1 MSLLGAP
8 LTPVGVT
15 LLALAGVLSAATA
28 LIVYLRAT
36 GRSQAGE
43 LLARISTWWMLFAFV
58 AVALAI
64 GRTASIV
71 LLAFLSFL
79 ALKEYFS
86 LIPTRRADRLVL
98 LVAYLAIPIQ
108 YVLIA
113 YGQYGIFIVFV
124 PVYMLMAVPAA
135 MVIRGET
142 AGFLRATATIH
153 WGLMACVFAVGHAAA
168 LLTIDEASVGN
179 AGFDRPFGAALFLVL
194 LILTGFNDVAQYVAG
209 KLFGETRISPTVS
222 PNKTRE
228 GFIGG
233 LVATAVASM
242 LLAPWLTPYSL
253 PFAAAL
259 GAGLALV
266 GFFGDLTLS
275 AVKRDLG
282 IKDTG
287 SVLPG
292 HGGILDRIDSLV
304 FTAPLFFH
312 VSRYFYF

>member
-1 MSLLGAP
+1 MSLFGVA
-8 LTPVGVT
+8 LTPAG
-15 LLALAGVLSAATA
+15 LALVGLAGILCAATA
-28 LIVYLRAT
+28 LIAAMKVA
-36 GRSQAGE
+36 GKPQADE
-43 LLARISTWWMLFAFV
+43 LLDRVRTWWMLFAFV

-64 GRTASIV
+64 GRTASIA
-71 LLAFLSFL
+71 LLAFVSFL

-113 YGQYGIFIVFV
+113 YNQYGIFIVFV

-135 MVIRGET
+135 MVVRGET
-142 AGFLRATATIH
+142 TGFLRATATIH

-168 LLTIDEASVGN
+168 LLTIDEASVGR
-179 AGFDRPFGAALFLVL
+179 AEFDQSYGAALFLVL
-194 LILTGFNDVAQYVAG
+194 LILTGLNDVAQYVAG
-209 KLFGETRISPTVS
+209 KLFGRTPISPTVS
-222 PNKTRE
+222 PNKTRA
-228 GFIGG
+228 GFLGG
-233 LVATAVASM
+233 VVATAAAAA
-242 LLAPWLTPYSL
+242 LLAPWLTPFSI

-259 GAGLALV
+259 GAGLAV
-266 GFFGDLTLS
+266 IGFFGDLTLS

-312 VSRYFYF
+312 ATRYFYF